1 MIVDT
6 VEAFAVQNPPPSF
19 GGRYFVM
26 VKVTTRDGVTGWGEA
41 YGATLRAHQM
51 TALIEDLADQYLVG
65 HDARRVEDLFR
76 RAYGRGFTQ
85 RPDVTTMAAL
95 SALEIACWDI
105 VGRHLNQS
113 VHDLLGGRVRDRVRA
128 YTYLYPRDGD
138 TADVYVD
145 ADTAA
150 ERAADMV
157 DAGFTAV
164 KFDPAGPYSAHGPY
178 QPSLRRLDVSEAMVA
193 AVRDAVGDRA
203 DILFGTHG
211 QFTAAGAVRLA
222 RRLEAYD
229 PLWFEEPVPPDD
241 IAAMA
246 EVARGCRIPIAAG
259 ERLTTVHEF
268 ARLLEAR
275 AVSIVQCNL
284 ARAGG
289 LLQGKKIAAIA
300 EAFSAQIAPHCYNG
314 PVGAAANLA
323 LAACTPNLLVL
334 ETILGFDH
342 GLHRDLLSNPLQMH
356 EGFVVVPDGPG
367 LGVDVDEDVVRA
379 HPYTGRD
386 LHLSMADAPIE
397 DVDPLHP

>member
-6 VEAFAVQNPPPSF
+6 VEAFAVANPPPSF

-51 TALIEDLADQYLVG
+51 VALIEDLADQYLVG

-85 RPDVTTMAAL
+85 RPDVTVMAAM

-105 VGRHLNQS
+105 VGRHLDQS
-113 VHDLLGGRVRDRVRA
+113 IHALMGGQVRDRVRA

-138 TADVYVD
+138 RADVYVD
-145 ADTAA
+145 ADMAA
-150 ERAADMV
+150 ERAVDMV
-157 DAGFTAV
+157 EAGFTAV

-178 QPSLRRLDVSEAMVA
+178 QPSLQRLDVSEAMVA
-193 AVRDAVGDRA
+193 AVREAVGTRA

-211 QFTAAGAVRLA
+211 QFTASGALRLA
-222 RRLEAYD
+222 RRLERYD

-241 IAAMA
+241 VTAMA

-289 LLQGKKIAAIA
+289 LLQGKKIAAVA
-300 EAFSAQIAPHCYNG
+300 EAFGAQIAPHCYNG

-323 LAACTPNLLVL
+323 LAACTPNLLIL
-334 ETILGFDH
+334 ETILGGAD
-342 GLHRDLLSNPLQMH
+342 GMHRDLLTTPMTMQD
-356 EGFVVVPDGPG
+356 GCVVVPDGPG
-367 LGVDVDEDVVRA
+367 LGVDVDESVVRA
-379 HPYTGRD
+379 KPYTGND